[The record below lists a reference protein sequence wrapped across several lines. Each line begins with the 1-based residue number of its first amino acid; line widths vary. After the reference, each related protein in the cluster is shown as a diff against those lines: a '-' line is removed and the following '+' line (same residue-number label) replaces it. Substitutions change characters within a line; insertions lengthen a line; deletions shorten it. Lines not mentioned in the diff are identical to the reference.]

1 MATYLKRAG
10 QKLEST
16 LNISYGGQNIIK
28 SLERQ
33 YQETSAIKKTV
44 DATDLG
50 VEVIQVDKKWT
61 NACQINPY
69 ESFREFLEVAKSIQD
84 TSTSST
90 RYGKIFAL
98 RDLLSE
104 INSLKDI
111 NTATA
116 LKIKILI
123 EGKINGIK
131 KDIKNNQ
138 KFADQFLDKM

>member
-1 MATYLKRAG
+1 M
-10 QKLEST
+10 S
-16 LNISYGGQNIIK
+16 NIHPDLFLDLAKNMQNIN
-28 SLERQ
+28 Q
-33 YQETSAIKKTV
+33 
-44 DATDLG
+44 
-50 VEVIQVDKKWT
+50 
-61 NACQINPY
+61 
-69 ESFREFLEVAKSIQD
+69 
-84 TSTSST
+84 SSS

-104 INSLKDI
+104 INTLKDI

-138 KFADQFLDKM
+138 QFDDPFLDKM